1 MKAREHMLKQL
12 TRGVEACDKS
22 VDNFVRLAGQDVA
35 HAVQWHAKD
44 AMRCRACRHSLD
56 HRLKAITSVKSDTE
70 AIAIT
75 RHWLQGFYDNALS
88 VTGRTVHHTS
98 NPYEAL
104 RYEAE
109 NAGEAQAARYVE
121 DLLVQLKPHYES
133 LSSFEPRL
141 GA

>member
-1 MKAREHMLKQL
+1 MKAREHMLKRL
-12 TRGVEACDKS
+12 AHGIASCDKS
-22 VDNFVRLAGQDVA
+22 VDNFVRLAGQDVS
-35 HAVQWHAKD
+35 HAIQWHAKD
-44 AMRCRACRHSLD
+44 AMRYRATRHSLD
-56 HRLKAITSVKSDTE
+56 YRLNAVTSVKSDAE

-109 NAGEAQAARYVE
+109 NAGEAQAARFVE
-121 DLLVQLKPHYES
+121 DILMQLKPHYES